1 MNTYVM
7 SDIHGCYDDFIAML
21 EQIKFRESDQL
32 ILAGDYID
40 RGSQSFEM
48 LKWIKNAPDN
58 VLLIKGNH
66 EAEFAQCI
74 EILLS
79 FIKKFNVSVSNSEEL
94 LKVYSVLKDDFK
106 DSMFDYY
113 ETIKVLLIEHHIT
126 LSELQNWKN
135 LIDELSYYFKITIN
149 KQKHIIV
156 HAGYISEENFVK
168 VHDQYVDVESFYMYA
183 REDSMKYGGQQ
194 DSTIIF
200 GHTPTV
206 IKGKFYNNGDV
217 YRFIDDKKNCTFYN
231 IDCGKV
237 YYSEKYNNA
246 KLACIRLEDK
256 KIFYI

>member
-21 EQIKFRESDQL
+21 DQIKFSESDQL

-48 LKWIKNAPDN
+48 LKWIENAPDN
-58 VLLIKGNH
+58 ALLIKGGH
-66 EAEFAQCI
+66 EAEFAQCVELI
-74 EILLS
+74 FS
-79 FIKKFNVSVSNSEEL
+79 FIKKYNINVSNSEEL

-113 ETIKVLLIEHHIT
+113 ETIKALLIEHHIT
-126 LSELQNWKN
+126 PSDLQNWKS
-135 LIDELSYYFKITIN
+135 LIDDMPYYFKITIN

-156 HAGYISEENFVK
+156 HAGYISEEYFEK
-168 VHDQYVDVESFYMYA
+168 VQNQYDDVESFYLYA
-183 REDSMKYGGQQ
+183 REDSLKYGRQT
-194 DSTIIF
+194 DSIIIF

-217 YRFIDDKKNCTFYN
+217 YRYYDAKQNCTFYN

>member
-1 MNTYVM
+1 M
-7 SDIHGCYDDFIAML
+7 SDIHGCYDDFLTML
-21 EQIKFRESDQL
+21 EQINFNDDDQL

-48 LKWIKNAPDN
+48 LKWIENAPDN

-74 EILLS
+74 EILIS
-79 FIKKFNVSVSNSEEL
+79 FIKKLNISVSNSEEL

-113 ETIKVLLIEHHIT
+113 ETIKALLIDHNVT
-126 LSELQNWKN
+126 LFDLQNWKS
-135 LIDELSYYFKITIN
+135 LIDDMSYYFKITIN
-149 KQKHIIV
+149 KRKHIIV
-156 HAGYISEENFVK
+156 HAGYIPEEYFKK
-168 VHDQYVDVESFYMYA
+168 VHDQYDDVESFYIYA
-183 REDSMKYGGQQ
+183 REDSLKYGGQK

-206 IKGKFYNNGDV
+206 IKGGFYNNGYV
-217 YRFIDDKKNCTFYN
+217 YKYIDSKKNCTFYN

-237 YYSEKYNNA
+237 YYSEKYTNA

-256 KIFYI
+256 RVFYI